1 MRVPDAPPQ
10 DALERLRR
18 DLDLAAQHALDQRV
32 ERDDLAPQQRTRA
45 LAGVAFEGVALER
58 RRHEQQRPPA
68 RLARFGEAAEQSAE
82 LARANRPDDEL
93 ERHGAI
99 TRLDGGRLSLP

>member
-1 MRVPDAPPQ
+1 MRRRS
-10 DALERLRR
+10 DALEGFRC

-32 ERDDLAPQQRTRA
+32 ERDDLAAEQRPRA
-45 LAGVAFEGVALER
+45 LAGVAFQRVALER
-58 RRHEQQRPPA
+58 RRHEQQRPRPC
-68 RLARFGEAAEQSAE
+68 LARSGEAAEQSAE

-99 TRLDGGRLSLP
+99 TRLDGERLSLP

>member
-1 MRVPDAPPQ
+1 MRRRTTRSRASDATSTSPPST
-10 DALERLRR
+10 RSTSVSSVI
-18 DLDLAAQHALDQRV
+18 DLAS
-32 ERDDLAPQQRTRA
+32 QQRTRA
-45 LAGVAFEGVALER
+45 LAGVAFERVALER

-68 RLARFGEAAEQSAE
+68 RLAGFGEAAEQSAE

-93 ERHGAI
+93 ERHDAI